1 MKKLVS
7 TLLFISL
14 TLHAA
19 GQPKRQLKK
28 CSELLEGGMEVSEA
42 FILLASR
49 KLAKDGHL
57 PRAGAAVNRLL
68 RVEDTV
74 PFADVLEAYGITVA
88 DWKAIETVT
97 FKEAVLGTEAFLKK
111 LPKKLNDA
119 QVESFTALNAAAEA
133 AREKL
138 KTLLAS
144 GEQVQFAS
152 GKTLMN
158 EQDLVAALRRHSR
171 DPKLDLSYLG
181 VANVQEWR
189 YRLLT
194 ENESL
199 RTAIEKELM
208 ATLMAVV
215 NTTNEIPGS
224 EPEIIKALAE
234 KMAMPETEMT
244 AFFGTNGLFKDTN
257 ALVEQTRAKHAS
269 AFTKI
274 IDRRYFTTERRA
286 QMVEASRKP
295 NVIYFKLA
303 ENQDL
308 KDFDAVR
315 QLSRALGNAP
325 IIVAPAFAEI
335 GLIPQKLDWLFH
347 EPNVHFMVDRGLQI
361 TPDFYVVDHGFE
373 DKRQN
378 PFVGLP
384 EIYEPTDRVVLF
396 HPKVRAVTRA
406 TGNYDTKPGYLV
418 TTGSM
423 SDAAYAG
430 KFRISM
436 STDERAQAE
445 AEMNRSVL
453 VVSRQYRSDK
463 FGSLVGS
470 ANGIAPRRI
479 RFTEA
484 RYGNPA
490 GLFDLGKIYTDNG
503 VVEVT
508 NIPALV
514 LGDLHLGNTDPLF
527 LKATRDALEQ
537 LRIIQ
542 KNPRAGEPMQPS
554 YEQGPVGL
562 GAVVLH
568 DLIDGGPNNRHNMES
583 LLTRALNDKA
593 GGLDLENHIQT
604 AAAWLK
610 QLSQLLPNTSIVIP
624 VDNHGSDWLVKRLQ
638 EAKLFEAGRPKE
650 VPLILQLMIDAI
662 NHKANPYERVFQ
674 YYGINTDQVLFMDKA
689 DTYRAGIDLQNPTAF
704 RMVHGVEIGQHSHM
718 GINGAKSISLAKLL
732 VAYGANV
739 TGHTHSSAEYGK
751 SVKVG
756 TGTPVR
762 QDYHRGPSNSDA
774 SIALVYS
781 DQAMQLLR
789 LEKGSFIPSA
799 EEQPESE
806 FFRSAEY
813 PRVLI
818 RKMPLGPTTDQF
830 RADPPT
836 NRSPR

>member
-1 MKKLVS
+1 MKKLIS
-7 TLLFISL
+7 ALLFVSL

-19 GQPKRQLKK
+19 GQPKRQIQK
-28 CSELLEGGMEVSEA
+28 CSDLLEGGMDVSEA

-49 KLAKDGHL
+49 KLSKDGHL

-74 PFADVLEAYGITVA
+74 KFADVLESYGITLA

-97 FKEAVLGTEAFLKK
+97 FEEAILGTEAFLKK
-111 LPKKLNDA
+111 LPKKLSPE
-119 QVESFTALNAAAEA
+119 QIQSFTALNAAAEA

-144 GEQVQFAS
+144 AEQVQFAAS
-152 GKTLMN
+152 KTLMA
-158 EQDLVAALRRHSR
+158 EEDLVAALHRYSR
-171 DPKLDLSYLG
+171 DPKLGLGYLG
-181 VANVQEWR
+181 VADVQEWR

-208 ATLMAVV
+208 ATLLGVLK
-215 NTTNEIPGS
+215 TTNEIPGS
-224 EPEIIKALAE
+224 EAEIVKALAE
-234 KMAMPETEMT
+234 KMAIGEAEMS
-244 AFFGTNGLFKDTN
+244 AFFGPKGLFKDTSI
-257 ALVEQTRAKHAS
+257 LVDQTRAKHAG

-308 KDFDAVR
+308 KNFEAVR
-315 QLSRALGNAP
+315 ELSRALGNAP

-335 GLIPQKLDWLFH
+335 GLIPEKLDWLFN
-347 EPNVHFMVDRGLQI
+347 EPNVHFMVDRGLQL
-361 TPDFYVVDHGFE
+361 TPDFYIVDHGFE

-406 TGNYDTKPGYLV
+406 TGNYDTKPGYMV

-430 KFRISM
+430 RFRISM

-484 RYGNPA
+484 RYGNPE
-490 GLFDLGKIYTDNG
+490 GLFDLGKIYTDKG
-503 VVEVT
+503 VVQVK
-508 NIPALV
+508 NIPAIV

-527 LKATRDALEQ
+527 LKATREALENLQ
-537 LRIIQ
+537 IIER
-542 KNPRAGEPMQPS
+542 NPKAGEPMQPG
-554 YEQGPVGL
+554 YQAGPVGL
-562 GAVVLH
+562 GAIVLH

-583 LLTRALNDKA
+583 LLTRAITDRA

-610 QLSQLLPNTSIVIP
+610 QLTQLLPNTSIVVP
-624 VDNHGSDWLVKRLQ
+624 VDNHGSDWLTKRLQ
-638 EAKLFEAGRPKE
+638 EAKLFDAGRPRE
-650 VPLILQLMIDAI
+650 VPLVLQLMIDAI
-662 NHKANPYERVFQ
+662 THKANPYERVFQ
-674 YYGINTDQVLFMDKA
+674 YYGIDTDQVLFMDKS

-718 GINGAKSISLAKLL
+718 GISGAKSISLAKLL

-789 LEKGSFIPSA
+789 MEKGTFVPSA

-806 FFRSAEY
+806 FFKGTDY

-818 RKMPLGPTTDQF
+818 RKTPLGPTTDQF
-830 RADPPT
+830 RSDPPAD
-836 NRSPR
+836 RSAR